1 VSVGPIAIARGGT
14 SIERE
19 VSLRGARRV
28 MAALRQSGR
37 EVVEIEIDHTVI
49 DRVRE
54 LAPELVF
61 IVAHGQSGEDG
72 SLQALL
78 ELLDVPYTCS
88 DSLASAL
95 CLDKILTKQL
105 LRRAGLQTPPF
116 HAFSRHAFQDLGAA
130 SLFDEVMERL
140 GAPVLVKPAR
150 QGSSFGIKYVARPE
164 QLRTAVLG
172 AVAYDDE
179 ILVERHV
186 SGRELAITVLG
197 GPEDPAGGIGSVPYE
212 MLPIVEIL
220 HTSEVY
226 DYEAHYDFDAVRLDA
241 PADLPEPAREQVEQ
255 AALAACRTLGTRDMA
270 RVDLILEPPGT
281 VQILEV
287 NTIPG
292 LTETG
297 PTPLAAEAAGIGFTG
312 LVARLADAARAR
324 TAARTD

>member
-1 VSVGPIAIARGGT
+1 VTARPIAIARGGT

-28 MAALRQSGR
+28 TAALRQSGQ
-37 EVVEIEIDHTVI
+37 EIVEIEIDHTVVE
-49 DRVRE
+49 RVRE
-54 LAPELVF
+54 LAPEFVF

-78 ELLDVPYTCS
+78 ELLDVPYTGS
-88 DSLASAL
+88 DSLASQL
-95 CLDKILTKQL
+95 CLDKIVTKQL
-105 LRRAGLQTPPF
+105 LRRAGLTTPAF

-186 SGRELAITVLG
+186 AGRELAVTVLG
-197 GPEDPAGGIGSVPYE
+197 GPEDCRGQPGSVAYE
-212 MLPIVEIL
+212 ALPIVEIL
-220 HTSEVY
+220 GTGKVY
-226 DYEAHYDFDAVRLDA
+226 DYEAHYDFDAVRLEA
-241 PADLPEPAREQVEQ
+241 PADLPESEREEVER

-270 RVDLILEPPGT
+270 RVDLILEPSGV
-281 VQILEV
+281 VQILEL

-312 LVARLADAARAR
+312 LVERLADAARAR
-324 TAARTD
+324 ATPATG

>member
-1 VSVGPIAIARGGT
+1 VSAGPIAIARGGT

-37 EVVEIEIDHTVI
+37 ELAEIEIDHTVVE
-49 DRVRE
+49 RVRE
-54 LAPELVF
+54 IAPEFVF

-78 ELLDVPYTCS
+78 ELLDVPYTGS

-95 CLDKILTKQL
+95 CLDKVVTKQL
-105 LRRAGLQTPPF
+105 LRRAGLTTPAF

-130 SLFDEVMERL
+130 ALFDEVMERL

-150 QGSSFGIKYVARPE
+150 QGSSFGIKYVPRPE

-186 SGRELAITVLG
+186 NGRELAVTVLG
-197 GPEDPAGGIGSVPYE
+197 GPEDGAANVPYE
-212 MLPIVEIL
+212 ALPIVEIL
-220 HTSEVY
+220 GAAEVY

-241 PADLPEPAREQVEQ
+241 PAELPDDVRTAVEQ
-255 AALAACRTLGTRDMA
+255 AAISACRTLGTRDMA
-270 RVDLILEPPGT
+270 RVDLILEPSG
-281 VQILEV
+281 VIQILEL

-297 PTPLAAEAAGIGFTG
+297 PTPLAAEAAGIGFSG
-312 LVARLADAARAR
+312 LVDRLADAARAR
-324 TAARTD
+324 GAGRAA

>member
-1 VSVGPIAIARGGT
+1 VTAGPIGIARGGT

-28 MAALRQSGR
+28 TAALRQSG
-37 EVVEIEIDHTVI
+37 EELVEIEIDHTVVE
-49 DRVRE
+49 RVRE
-54 LAPELVF
+54 LAPEFVF

-78 ELLDVPYTCS
+78 ELLDVPYTGS

-95 CLDKILTKQL
+95 CLDKIVTKQL
-105 LRRAGLQTPPF
+105 LRRAGLTTPAF

-130 SLFDEVMERL
+130 SVFDEVMERL

-186 SGRELAITVLG
+186 SGRELAVTVLG
-197 GPEDPAGGIGSVPYE
+197 GPEGGGSSVAYE
-212 MLPIVEIL
+212 ALPIVEIL
-220 HTSEVY
+220 GTGEVY
-226 DYEAHYDFDAVRLDA
+226 DYEAHYDFDAVRLEA
-241 PADLPEPAREQVEQ
+241 PADLPDAEREAVEY
-255 AALAACRTLGTRDMA
+255 AALAACRTLGTRDLA
-270 RVDLILEPPGT
+270 RVDLILEPSGA
-281 VQILEV
+281 VQLLEL

-297 PTPLAAEAAGIGFTG
+297 PTPLAAEAAGIGFAG
-312 LVARLADAARAR
+312 LVGRLADAARAR
-324 TAARTD
+324 ATPPSG

>member
-1 VSVGPIAIARGGT
+1 VTAGPIAIARGGT

-28 MAALRQSGR
+28 MAALRGSGQ
-37 EVVEIEIDHTVI
+37 EIVEIEIDHTMVE
-49 DRVRE
+49 RVRE
-54 LAPELVF
+54 LTPEFVF

-78 ELLDVPYTCS
+78 ELLDVQYTGS
-88 DSLASAL
+88 DSLASQL
-95 CLDKILTKQL
+95 CLDKIVTKQL
-105 LRRAGLQTPPF
+105 LRRAGLTTPPF

-130 SLFDEVMERL
+130 SLFDKVMERL
-140 GAPVLVKPAR
+140 GAPVLVKPSR
-150 QGSSFGIKYVARPE
+150 QGSSFGIKYVERPE

-186 SGRELAITVLG
+186 SGRELAVTVLG
-197 GPEDPAGGIGSVPYE
+197 GPEESPGRAGSVPYE
-212 MLPIVEIL
+212 ALPIVEIL
-220 HTSEVY
+220 GTGEVY

-241 PADLPEPAREQVEQ
+241 PADLAETQREEVER

-270 RVDLILEPPGT
+270 RVDLILEPSGA
-281 VQILEV
+281 VQILEL

-312 LVARLADAARAR
+312 LVERLADAARAR
-324 TAARTD
+324 AAPATG

>member
-1 VSVGPIAIARGGT
+1 MSRGPVAIARGGT

-28 MAALRQSGR
+28 MAALRQSGE
-37 EVVEIEIDHTVI
+37 EVAEVEIDHTVI
-49 DRVRE
+49 DQVRE
-54 LAPELVF
+54 LAPEFVF

-78 ELLDVPYTCS
+78 ELLDVPYTGS

-105 LRRAGLQTPPF
+105 LRRAGLQTPSF

-130 SLFDEVMERL
+130 SLFGEVMQRL

-150 QGSSFGIKYVARPE
+150 QGSSFGIKYVARAE

-186 SGRELAITVLG
+186 RGRELAVTVLG
-197 GPEDPAGGIGSVPYE
+197 GPDDGAGQVGSVAYE
-212 MLPIVEIL
+212 ALPIVEIL
-220 HTSEVY
+220 GASEVY
-226 DYEAHYDFDAVRLDA
+226 DYEAHYDFDAVKLQA
-241 PADLPEPAREQVEQ
+241 PADLPEPAREEVERVSV
-255 AALAACRTLGTRDMA
+255 AACRTLGTRDMA
-270 RVDLILEPPGT
+270 RVDLILEPTGT

-297 PTPLAAEAAGIGFTG
+297 PTPLAAEAAGIGFSG
-312 LVARLADAARAR
+312 LVSRLAEAARAR
-324 TAARTD
+324 ATTRPV

>member
-1 VSVGPIAIARGGT
+1 MSARPIAIVRGGT

-28 MAALRQSGR
+28 MAALRPTGQ

-54 LAPELVF
+54 LAPEFVF

-78 ELLDVPYTCS
+78 ELLDVAYTGS

-95 CLDKILTKQL
+95 CLDKILTKRL
-105 LRRAGLQTPPF
+105 LRRAGLQTPAF
-116 HAFSRHAFQDLGAA
+116 HAFSRHTFQDLGAA
-130 SLFDEVMERL
+130 SLFGEVMERL

-150 QGSSFGIKYVARPE
+150 QGSSFGIKFVARAE

-172 AVAYDDE
+172 VVAYDDE

-186 SGRELAITVLG
+186 SGRELAVTVLG
-197 GPEDPAGGIGSVPYE
+197 GPEDRAGRAGAVSYE
-212 MLPIVEIL
+212 VLPVVEIVGS
-220 HTSEVY
+220 TEVY
-226 DYEAHYDFDAVRLDA
+226 DYEAHYDFDATRLDA
-241 PADLPEPAREQVEQ
+241 PAELPDATRAAVEQ
-255 AALAACRTLGTRDMA
+255 AALTACRTLGTRDVA
-270 RVDLILEPPGT
+270 RVDLILEPSGT
-281 VQILEV
+281 LQILEV

-297 PTPLAAEAAGIGFTG
+297 PTPLAAEAAGIGFAG
-312 LVARLADAARAR
+312 LVERIADAARAR
-324 TAARTD
+324 ATARPG

>member
-1 VSVGPIAIARGGT
+1 VTAPGPIAIARGGT

-28 MAALRQSGR
+28 MAALRQSGQ
-37 EVVEIEIDHTVI
+37 EVAELEIDHTVI
-49 DRVRE
+49 ERVRE
-54 LAPELVF
+54 LAPEFVF

-78 ELLDVPYTCS
+78 ELLDVAYTGS
-88 DSLASAL
+88 DSLASTL
-95 CLDKILTKQL
+95 CLDKIVTKRL

-116 HAFSRHAFQDLGAA
+116 HAFSRHAFEDLGAA
-130 SLFDEVMERL
+130 SLFDEVLARL

-150 QGSSFGIKYVARPE
+150 LGSSFGIKYVARPE

-186 SGRELAITVLG
+186 SGRELAVTVLG
-197 GPEDPAGGIGSVPYE
+197 GPEDRAGPIPYE
-212 MLPIVEIL
+212 ALPIVEIL
-220 HTSEVY
+220 GTAEVY

-241 PADLPEPAREQVEQ
+241 PADLPDAARTAVEQ
-255 AALAACRTLGTRDMA
+255 AALTACRTLGTRDMA
-270 RVDLILEPPGT
+270 RVDLILEPSGT

-297 PTPLAAEAAGIGFTG
+297 PTPLAAEAAGIGFVG

-324 TAARTD
+324 AASRPG